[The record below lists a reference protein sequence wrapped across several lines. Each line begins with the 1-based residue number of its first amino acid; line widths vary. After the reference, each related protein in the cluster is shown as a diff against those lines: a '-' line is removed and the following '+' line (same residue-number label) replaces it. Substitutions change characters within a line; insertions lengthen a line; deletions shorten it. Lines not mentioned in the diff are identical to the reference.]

1 MRAEEDGSL
10 GPVKGEKTLEWC
22 CGNKKKGGGAWESG
36 GREKRPMSS
45 QGMNPIKQVWG
56 WFIVERKPADSEIFP
71 PLVGFP

>member
-1 MRAEEDGSL
+1 MGAWVLSRERRHLSGVV
-10 GPVKGEKTLEWC
+10 GT
-22 CGNKKKGGGAWESG
+22 KKRGGAWESG